1 VQLENCKNTISLWAV
16 IYGAQAVEQSD
27 LGGHLAKKYYVV
39 WNGRETGIFTS
50 WEECKSQVDHFS
62 GAKFKSFPTQEEAE
76 TAFNKNI
83 NKAVIKSTFVQKPRN
98 KPKAEKKPALTNEQ
112 IFEMSFDMKI
122 FSDGACDPNPGKA
135 GSGIAIYKHNKVFEL
150 WYGIY
155 EPFGTNNS
163 AELQALYQSLLVAQS
178 ELKNNMSVAIYSDSE
193 YSIQCI
199 TKWAINWERK
209 GWVKS
214 GGKIKNLKLIKN
226 MFALYESI
234 KSSVNIYHVN
244 GHVGIEGNELADR
257 MSILAITRQESS
269 FSLYREDIDIET
281 ILALRK
287 G

>member
-1 VQLENCKNTISLWAV
+1 
-16 IYGAQAVEQSD
+16 
-27 LGGHLAKKYYVV
+27 LAKKYYVV
-39 WNGRETGIFTS
+39 WKGRETGIFTS

-76 TAFNKNI
+76 TAFNEKTI
-83 NKAVIKSTFVQKPRN
+83 KTSIKSTSMKKVINKPKADK
-98 KPKAEKKPALTNEQ
+98 KPKAEKKPALTNEK

-122 FSDGACDPNPGKA
+122 FSDGACEPNPGEA
-135 GSGIAIYKHNKVFEL
+135 GSGIAIYKHNKIVEL

-155 EPFGTNNS
+155 ESVGTNNS
-163 AELQALYQSLLVAQS
+163 AELQALYQSLLVAES
-178 ELKNNMSVAIYSDSE
+178 ELKNNMSVAIYSDSQ
-193 YSIQCI
+193 YSIHCI
-199 TKWAINWERK
+199 TKWAIKWEKK

-214 GGKIKNLKLIKN
+214 GGEIKNLKLIKN

-257 MSILAITRQESS
+257 MSILAIARQESS